1 MSDLFGYVGT
11 YSSSEAPGTY
21 RFTLDTN
28 TGILSNAQ
36 LVYAQTNTKY
46 SAWCGGLLATLTEM
60 NGKAGLAL
68 IDTASIQGSVPDRVL
83 TENVTSCFLTWHR
96 GCIYTAN
103 YHDGHVLIYQVH
115 EGKLKQMRRIFVE
128 KEAGCHQVLFHDH
141 FLLVPC
147 LCLDQIRIFDLD
159 REDAPVKQLEFPA
172 GTGPRHGVFN
182 ADHTRFYLV
191 SETSNELF
199 TYRVDGLEF
208 TLDHVCPLLPEG
220 AFPHA
225 QAAAIRLSADEKTLY
240 LSVRG
245 ANLIVVVQVS
255 GDSPHILQ
263 HMDSHGCDPWDLALV
278 PGCPFLLCSNR
289 TSNEILCFSL
299 AQDGTILQ
307 KLSALSVPQC
317 VGISLE

>member
-1 MSDLFGYVGT
+1 MSDLFGYAGT
-11 YSSSEAPGTY
+11 YSSPEAPGTY
-21 RFTLDTN
+21 RFTLDTI
-28 TGILSNAQ
+28 TGTLSNAQ

-46 SAWCGGLLATLTEM
+46 SAFCNGLLATLTET
-60 NGKAGLAL
+60 NEEAGIAL
-68 IDTASIQGSVPDRVL
+68 IDTSSAQGTLLDQLL
-83 TENVTSCFLTWHR
+83 TEDVTSCFLTWHH

-115 EGKLKQMRRIFVE
+115 EGKLKQTRRIFVG

-159 REDAPVKQLEFPA
+159 QDYAPVKQLDFPA

-182 ADHTRFYLV
+182 GAHTKFYLI

-199 TYRVDGLEF
+199 TYQVDGLDF
-208 TLDHVCPLLPEG
+208 TLKDVCSILPEG
-220 AFPHA
+220 DFPNA
-225 QAAAIRLSADEKTLY
+225 QAAAIRLSADEKNLY

-245 ANLIVVVQVS
+245 ADLIVVAGVS
-255 GDSPHILQ
+255 GDSPQILQ
-263 HMDSHGCDPWDLALV
+263 HVDSHGHDPWDLTLV
-278 PGCPFLLCSNR
+278 AGSPFLLCSNR
-289 TSNEILCFSL
+289 KSNEILCFSL

-307 KLSALSVPQC
+307 KQSALSIPQC
-317 VGISLE
+317 VGLSLE